1 VTEYVEFEGAM
12 ALDDF
17 RRKTGVKMMK
27 YDEGERRSRERKL
40 WENGWEMR
48 VRILGFLRKSRYFV
62 IVESTQADSRGRSD
76 PKRASSEY
84 EVASIKVK
92 EKSILLCEWVF
103 VIRTIQTWNLENLS
117 VGDWCSV
124 EGSIPGRRVV
134 PGVER

>member
-1 VTEYVEFEGAM
+1 
-12 ALDDF
+12 
-17 RRKTGVKMMK
+17 
-27 YDEGERRSRERKL
+27 
-40 WENGWEMR
+40 MR
-48 VRILGFLRKSRYFV
+48 VRILGFLRKSRYFG
-62 IVESTQADSRGRSD
+62 IVESTHADSRGRSD

-103 VIRTIQTWNLENLS
+103 VIHGIQTWNLENLS
-117 VGDWCSV
+117 VVDLCSV